1 MANRYLIKSTKELP
15 ARKTKRLFDLAAST
29 SALIVLSPL
38 CAVVAYKV
46 RRNLGTPVLFWQLRP
61 GLHGKPFKMVKF
73 RSMTYATDAAGTLLP
88 NAERLT
94 PFGQW
99 LRSSSLDELPELWN
113 VVKGEMSLVGPRPLL
128 MEYLP
133 RYSTAQA
140 RRHLARPGI
149 TGLAQVNGRN
159 GISWE
164 EKFALDIWYV
174 DHQSLWLDIKILYKT
189 VAQVVAKKNINARSG
204 TLMPE
209 FGSHLCEVNDS
220 KHSASDNN
228 SPEDSR
234 VKNSASKNSH
244 DDLEVNN
251 KHATVENSYD
261 SSQC

>member
-1 MANRYLIKSTKELP
+1 MANRYLIKSRKELP
-15 ARKTKRLFDLAAST
+15 TRKIKRLFDLAAST

-46 RRNLGTPVLFWQLRP
+46 RRNLGAPVLFWQLRP
-61 GLHGKPFKMVKF
+61 GLHGQPFKMVKF
-73 RSMTYATDAAGTLLP
+73 RSMTDATDAAGTLLP
-88 NAERLT
+88 NDKRLT

-133 RYSTAQA
+133 RYSSAQA
-140 RRHLARPGI
+140 RRHLVRPGI

-174 DHQSLWLDIKILYKT
+174 DHQSLWLDIKILCKT

-209 FGSHLCEVNDS
+209 FGSHLCEVNYS
-220 KHSASDNN
+220 KQSSSSNN
-228 SPEDSR
+228 SPEDN
-234 VKNSASKNSH
+234 VAKNSASKNSH
-244 DDLEVNN
+244 NDSEFNN
-251 KHATVENSYD
+251 KHATKENGYD
-261 SSQC
+261 RSQC